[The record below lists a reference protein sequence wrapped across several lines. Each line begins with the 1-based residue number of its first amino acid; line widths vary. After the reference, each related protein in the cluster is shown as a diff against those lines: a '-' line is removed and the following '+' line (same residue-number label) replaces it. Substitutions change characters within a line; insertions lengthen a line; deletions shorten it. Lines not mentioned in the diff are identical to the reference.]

1 MSTTDPGHLAASTA
15 PAASA
20 TSTAPAAPTG
30 STAVP
35 PATPPPVAVP
45 SEVHVLTPG
54 DHFSPRTGSAIP
66 TGVDGLCAAVTDPAR
81 PRPRVTVA
89 DGTYPDRYT
98 SADVIGYPLAPSRPS
113 DRYLDALAGRA
124 ALPRPG
130 VRRLLAPTLTDQD
143 AWAASVVL
151 AHNAP
156 QLVPLVADRHAAVLY
171 AHNLLLRTYSARES
185 ARVLGGVAAVV
196 CVSGALAEQTAP
208 YLPVSVRDRLRVV
221 PNGVDV
227 TRFTPR
233 AEPARGDRLRVTFV
247 GRMIRDKGA
256 DVLLDAVAR
265 LDRDD
270 IELTL
275 VGSQNFDA
283 GARLSPYEQQLH
295 ERAAT
300 LGDRVRLLP
309 FTARAEVAAV
319 YREADVVVVPSRWA
333 EPFALTVLEG
343 MASGVPVVAS
353 AIGGIPEVMGDAGVQ
368 VRPDDPADLAAALE
382 ALADDEALR
391 RRIGATCRKW
401 AVAHDWTASRARL
414 DAVLTEVG

>member
-1 MSTTDPGHLAASTA
+1 MSTGPQAAT
-15 PAASA
+15 
-20 TSTAPAAPTG
+20 
-30 STAVP
+30 VP
-35 PATPPPVAVP
+35 P
-45 SEVHVLTPG
+45 EVHVLTPG

-66 TGVDGLCAAVTDPAR
+66 TVVDGLCAALTDPGR
-81 PRPRVTVA
+81 PRPRVAVA

-98 SADVIGYPLAPSRPS
+98 SAEVIGYTPATASPA

-130 VRRLLAPTLTDQD
+130 ARRVLRPTLTGQGSWP
-143 AWAASVVL
+143 AGVVL

-171 AHNLLLRTYSARES
+171 AHNLLLRTYSRRE
-185 ARVLGGVAAVV
+185 ADRVLGGAAAIV

-208 YLPVSVRDRLRVV
+208 YLPPSLHGRLRVV
-221 PNGVDV
+221 PNGVDT

-233 AEPARGDRLRVTFV
+233 ADPARADRLRVVFV

-256 DVLLDAVAR
+256 DVLVDAVAR
-265 LDRDD
+265 LGRDD
-270 IELTL
+270 VELTV

-283 GARLSPYEQQLH
+283 GARPSPFEQ
-295 ERAAT
+295 EVRARAAT

-309 FTARAEVAAV
+309 FTPRAEVAAV
-319 YREADVVVVPSRWA
+319 YRDADVVVVPSRWA

-353 AIGGIPEVMGDAGVQ
+353 AVGGIPEVMGDAGVL
-368 VRPDDPADLAAALE
+368 VHPDDPDDLAAALA
-382 ALADDEALR
+382 ALADDETLR
-391 RRIGATCRKW
+391 RGIGARCRRW
-401 AVAHDWTASRARL
+401 AQEHDWSASRARL